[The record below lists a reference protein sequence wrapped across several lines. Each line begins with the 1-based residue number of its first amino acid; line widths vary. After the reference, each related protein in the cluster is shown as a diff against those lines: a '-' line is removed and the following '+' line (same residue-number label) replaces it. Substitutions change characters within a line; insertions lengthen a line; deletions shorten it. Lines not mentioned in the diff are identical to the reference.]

1 MHVYMC
7 GNLGPCRITV
17 SSFFGM
23 VATGVVDMI
32 IMFGVC
38 ALSQLDR
45 M

>member
-7 GNLGPCRITV
+7 GHLGPCRITV

-23 VATGVVDMI
+23 VAIGVVDMI